1 MDLLGI
7 RTLPFLSRRNFYY
20 EFKHLLPW
28 SVLAGLVEGQ
38 FASVVVAK
46 SFHGSPLL
54 IAIATAT
61 PIAALT
67 FSLLWGMLCVGRP
80 KIRLAMIF
88 AAGTALCAGTTG
100 AIPASPNGAIWF
112 LCQMAAAQILLAGV
126 VTVRSAIWKSN
137 YPKHMRGQI
146 TAKLQALRFVITVT
160 TVLMASALCDHNPSA
175 YRIVYPIAGALG
187 MFGVILLPRLHIRGE
202 RAEIRS
208 HRKPGSERIPREGM
222 IEPFS
227 LTALISPGQVFGHM
241 YKILRLDRRFRHY
254 CVAQLLTGIANLMTV
269 SLAATIITRNLDMDP
284 AWDFWVCTAIIV
296 AIPRLAML
304 GSLRRWGRLFDR
316 VGVVRFRVVNVI
328 MWTTSLVFGLIAS
341 LIAVDMT
348 PFGSTQSLI
357 AIIFFALRALA
368 QGMGY
373 AGGALAWNLGHLHF
387 AKPEEA
393 EMYMGIHVSLTGL
406 RGIIAPLGGIWLWHN
421 AGWSAWSVWL
431 VAILFSLLSLLVFY
445 KMARQ
450 EMAID
455 ATHPFGG
462 ETHH

>member
-1 MDLLGI
+1 MDFLGI

-20 EFKHLLPW
+20 EFRHLLPW

-46 SFHGSPLL
+46 SFNGSPLQ

-67 FSLLWGMLCVGRP
+67 FSLFWGMLCVGRP
-80 KIRLAMIF
+80 KIRLAIIF
-88 AAGTALCAGTTG
+88 AAGTALCAGTAG
-100 AIPASPNGAIWF
+100 AIPTTPNGAIWF

-137 YPKHMRGQI
+137 YPQKLRGQI
-146 TAKLQALRFVITVT
+146 TARLQALRFVVTVT
-160 TVLMASALCDHNPSA
+160 TVLIASAICDKNASA
-175 YRIVYPIAGALG
+175 YRFIYPIAGVLG
-187 MFGVILLPRLHIRGE
+187 LFGAMLLPRLHIRGE
-202 RAEIRS
+202 RSELRS
-208 HRKPGSERIPREGM
+208 HRKPGSEDMPREGM

-227 LTALISPGQVFGHM
+227 LTALLSPGHVLGQM
-241 YKILRLDRRFRHY
+241 YKILRGDRRFRHY
-254 CVAQLLTGIANLMTV
+254 CIAQLLTGIANLMTV
-269 SLAATIITRNLDMDP
+269 SLAATIITRDLDMDP

-296 AIPRLAML
+296 AVPRLAML
-304 GSLRRWGRLFDR
+304 GSLRRWGLLFDR

-328 MWTTSLVFGLIAS
+328 MWTSSLVLGLIACY
-341 LIAVDMT
+341 IAVDMT
-348 PFGSTQSLI
+348 PFGNMQSFL
-357 AIIFFALRALA
+357 AIVFFSLRALA
-368 QGMGY
+368 QGMGF

-406 RGIIAPLGGIWLWHN
+406 RGIVAPLGGIWLWHN
-421 AGWSAWSVWL
+421 AGWPAWSVWL
-431 VAILFSLLSLLVFY
+431 LAIFFSLLSLLVFY

-450 EMAID
+450 ELAID
-455 ATHPFGG
+455 AAHPFGDAA
-462 ETHH
+462 